1 MSAVKV
7 GQVWKSRDKRRN
19 TVIEIIDIIEEGEVL
34 AHQAI
39 GLVVGT
45 EKERPYL
52 IEQLTKR
59 WDLVHEKTG
68 EAPVMIEVKDVA
80 ELAVELSKFKTREQ
94 WLQAGVRELTKLFKK
109 HGFEVPEVRVS
120 VGWPGGR
127 GKKSGVVGQCFPSIM
142 ADDEVAQ
149 IFVSPSVSD
158 SLSVIATLAHEIV
171 HAIDDCQSG
180 HKNGFVKIAKA
191 IGFLP
196 KYTSS
201 SNRKPSLD
209 EELQKIVDKL
219 GPFPHAAIRE
229 GERPAVQKTYM
240 AKVVPSPECHD
251 CDPEYKLRM
260 TQKWIEEAGLPMCPH
275 GVEMAQE

>member
-19 TVIEIIDIIEEGEVL
+19 TIIEILKLDGDI
-34 AHQAI
+34 AT

-45 EKERPYL
+45 ETEREYKV
-52 IEQLTKR
+52 EQLTKR
-59 WDLVHEKTG
+59 WDLEVEKTA
-68 EAPVMIEVKDVA
+68 EAPAKSAGEG
-80 ELAVELSKFKTREQ
+80 KFKTREQ
-94 WLQAGVRELTKLFKK
+94 WLQAGVKELTKLFKK

-127 GKKSGVVGQCFPSIM
+127 GKKTGVVGQCFPSIM

-149 IFVSPSVSD
+149 IFVSPAVSK
-158 SLSVIATLAHEIV
+158 SLNVIATLAHEIV

-201 SNRKPSLD
+201 ENREPSLD
-209 EELQKIVDKL
+209 EELQKIVGKL

-240 AKVVPSPECHD
+240 AKVIPSEECRS

-260 TQKWIEEAGLPMCPH
+260 TQKWIEEAGLPLCPH
-275 GVEMAQE
+275 GVEMVEG

>member
-19 TVIEIIDIIEEGEVL
+19 TVIEILKLDGDT
-34 AHQAI
+34 AT

-45 EKERPYL
+45 ENEREYKV
-52 IEQLTKR
+52 EQLTKR
-59 WDLVHEKTG
+59 WDLEIEKTA

-94 WLQAGVRELTKLFKK
+94 WLQAGVKELTKLFKK

-149 IFVSPSVSD
+149 IFVSPAVSD
-158 SLSVIATLAHEIV
+158 SLNVIATLAHEIV

-201 SNRKPSLD
+201 SNREPSLD

-240 AKVVPSPECHD
+240 AKVIPSAECPD

-260 TQKWIEEAGLPMCPH
+260 TQKWIEEAGLPLCPH
-275 GVEMAQE
+275 GVEMVEG